1 VRIGGAAAVL
11 AMMAALSCGH
21 APRGAIDRE
30 MAASVPADTV
40 LLAGCDLERLR
51 AAPFY
56 REAAVPGIEAFAN
69 ASEVMVVWNGRE
81 LLFIARGKFAA
92 APMGGTLIDSSLAV
106 AGAPEAVR
114 AAIAQHRSGRT
125 GAPSLLARAEA
136 IAAGRQVWAV
146 GQGGGGWP
154 LTGNAANLNRLLRLT
169 VFVSVGASLTDR
181 ADLEIVGDC
190 RTQDAARQ
198 LEETSRAML
207 SLAVAAGTRLD
218 SVQVRRDDL
227 AVHVTLSAD
236 AQAVWKLLR

>member
-1 VRIGGAAAVL
+1 
-11 AMMAALSCGH
+11 MAASCGR

-30 MAASVPADTV
+30 MAACVPADTV
-40 LLAGCDLERLR
+40 LLAGGDLDRLR

-56 REAAVPGIEAFAN
+56 RAAAVPGLDAFAG
-69 ASEVMVVWNGRE
+69 ASGLMVVWNGKE
-81 LLFIARGKFAA
+81 LLFIARGKFAD

-114 AAIAQHRSGRT
+114 AAIAQHRTGRT
-125 GAPSLLARAEA
+125 GASELLERAEA

-146 GQGGGGWP
+146 AQGGGGWP

-169 VFVSVGASLTDR
+169 DFVTMGATLTDR
-181 ADLEIVGDC
+181 ADLEIVGRCPTPD
-190 RTQDAARQ
+190 RARQ

-207 SLAVAAGTRLD
+207 SLASAAGIRLD
-218 SVQVRRDDL
+218 SVQVRREDL

-236 AQAVWKLLR
+236 AQAVGKLLR